1 MTKRIESSRNICPEI
16 LYLLNIVWIDWL
28 QEAKLS
34 QTNTYFKKI
43 VFREM
48 SVALRLKHLPAMQDT
63 WVQAPG

>member
-1 MTKRIESSRNICPEI
+1 MTKRIESSINICPEI

-28 QEAKLS
+28 QKAKLS

-48 SVALRLKHLPAMQDT
+48 SASSNGRPFQLKAHT
-63 WVQAPG
+63 EKT